1 MRLSIKIISLII
13 LVYPGIIQAQE
24 SENIN
29 KYKNL
34 EIGSELAL
42 NISPG
47 ENIVGTIFNVS
58 KSVYSNKKG
67 YFVLQTGIQEEFQ
80 VTFIRGFP
88 GTKGTGYKN
97 GVHLS
102 FGPVFYM
109 LKSKKLSAGF
119 KIFGGWSY
127 QYSNGKIDN
136 EALNINRSYINH
148 NHYFAR
154 GLYWQAGYL
163 LKNNV
168 IITGFAKNDIRRIT
182 NFDGILEYPEWLYG
196 IGIMKRF

>member
-1 MRLSIKIISLII
+1 MRLKLKIVSLII
-13 LVYPGIIQAQE
+13 LVYPGIILAQE
-24 SENIN
+24 NENDN

-34 EIGSELAL
+34 EIGAELAL
-42 NISPG
+42 NLNPG
-47 ENIVGTIFNVS
+47 ENTVGTIISLS
-58 KSVYSNKKG
+58 KSVYINKKG
-67 YFVLQTGIQEEFQ
+67 YFALQAGIQEEFQ

-97 GVHLS
+97 GVHLT

-109 LKSKKLSAGF
+109 LKSKKLSASL

-127 QYSNGKIDN
+127 QYSKGKIDN

-154 GLYWQAGYL
+154 GLYIQAGYR
-163 LKNNV
+163 LKNNI
-168 IITGFAKNDIRRIT
+168 IITGFVKTDIRRIT
-182 NFDGILEYPEWLYG
+182 NFDGILEYPELLYG
-196 IGIMKRF
+196 IGIIKRF